1 MRNRIRN
8 SAHTFLHLVQYWFE
22 LPFHILI
29 VQFFDLNMPFGYS
42 NNVQISIN
50 VVLMMS
56 EEFAEQTFDPVAV
69 NSIADLFAYCRPKP
83 NPGFIWLPCPD
94 KEEKA

>member
-1 MRNRIRN
+1 MRNRIQH

-22 LPFHILI
+22 FPFHIHI
-29 VQFFDLNMPFGYS
+29 VQFLDLNMPFGHS
-42 NNVQISIN
+42 NNVQISIY
-50 VVLMMS
+50 VVLMKP

-69 NSIADLFAYCRPKP
+69 NSIADLFAHCRPKP
-83 NPGFIWLPCPD
+83 NPGFIWLPFPD